1 MITTRWIVHCDE
13 CGYLMQSEYPGQWV
27 PEKDHAYRFHHK
39 RDALSVIAQY
49 LPSSRERLRV
59 EPVMKHQEE
68 IVFN

>member
-13 CGYLMQSEYPGQWV
+13 CGYLMQSEYPGQWA

-39 RDALSVIAQY
+39 RDALSVVGQY